1 MVGNVKALPAMPSC
15 VATGCSS
22 PKLPGSGQ
30 NYCAAHSP
38 SLRPKAVCGVD
49 GCDSPKRPG
58 KGARYCEFHAGG
70 GGRPGGPRSVTL
82 NCHDCGADFT
92 RGNTQGFRD
101 QRTGVRTFRCPPCS
115 VVRRK
120 LNASTRVAPILR
132 AHRQDPKRFCAHP
145 DGCSKPTAT
154 PYQKYCNMHQRR
166 LSATG
171 SLGPAKSLR
180 PGGRRIYKSGY
191 AFIGGRPEHRLV
203 MEQMLGRPLE
213 RWENVHHINGIR
225 HDNRPENLELWVR
238 AQPAGQRAK
247 DLAEWVVAHY
257 RDWVEAA
264 LEQ

>member
-1 MVGNVKALPAMPSC
+1 MKKNSSTLPVCKAP
-15 VATGCSS
+15 TCSE
-22 PKLPGSGQ
+22 PRRRGKGQ
-30 NYCAAHSP
+30 WYCEAHSLVHQP
-38 SLRPKAVCGVD
+38 TLCLFD
-49 GCDSPKRPG
+49 GCRDARQPGRGKRF
-58 KGARYCEFHAGG
+58 CDVHAVKVKQ
-70 GGRPGGPRSVTL
+70 REVEL
-82 NCHDCGADFT
+82 VCHDCGVLFVRSGT
-92 RGNTQGFRD
+92 NGFRD
-101 QRTGVRTFRCPPCS
+101 QRTGQRTFRCKPCS
-115 VVRRK
+115 NERRRANNRQRQARQ
-120 LNASTRVAPILR
+120 LSEHRASPN
-132 AHRQDPKRFCAHP
+132 RFCQHP
-145 DGCSKPTAT
+145 DGCSKPTMS
-154 PYQKYCNMHQRR
+154 PHIRYCSMHQQR

-180 PGGRRIYKSGY
+180 PGGRRIDKSGY
-191 AFIGGRPEHRLV
+191 AYVGNRPEHRLV